1 MSQTPPDIQSGREG
15 EGPALAPKDER
26 RPETPSAEI
35 LDTFPAPAKHEYTA
49 YTSDEMTALCPVT
62 GQPDFYEVKIILTG
76 GEKLI
81 ESKSLK
87 LYLGS
92 YRQVGMFCEALA
104 DQICTHVEEATGT
117 EDVDVVVT
125 QKARGGISI
134 KSASGTSDLAL
145 PEIPAP

>member
-1 MSQTPPDIQSGREG
+1 MNTSPPDIQSGRAG
-15 EGPALAPKDER
+15 DGPALAPKDER

-35 LDTFPAPAKHEYTA
+35 LDTFPAPDKHAYTA

-62 GQPDFYEVKIILTG
+62 GQPDYYEVKILLSG
-76 GEKLI
+76 GDKLI

-87 LYLGS
+87 FYLGS

-104 DQICTHVEEATGT
+104 DQICTHVEKATGC

-125 QKARGGISI
+125 QKSRGGISI
-134 KSASGTSDLAL
+134 KSASGS
-145 PEIPAP
+145 PAPVFPAGAP